1 MQSSV
6 NLLPMELANKSMD
19 VLWQRANLIS
29 ENISNADTPGY
40 KEQTVSFEDS
50 LAQALSGNTMNE
62 ETLSSV
68 NPQVSSV
75 LGSANSNGNSVD
87 LETQMVELARNQLQ
101 YNYMEKAI
109 SNQLTM
115 LQSAASEGKN

>member
-6 NLLPMELANKSMD
+6 NLLPMDLANKSMN

-68 NPQVSSV
+68 NPQVLSV

-109 SNQLTM
+109 SSQLTM